1 MCSMMGLLDW
11 YEQEDTFKGVV
22 LKGQVYTLFYKERAK
37 ADRVNKLLAL
47 SRSKGHEVQVSVPN

>member
-37 ADRVNKLLAL
+37 VDRVNKL
-47 SRSKGHEVQVSVPN
+47 